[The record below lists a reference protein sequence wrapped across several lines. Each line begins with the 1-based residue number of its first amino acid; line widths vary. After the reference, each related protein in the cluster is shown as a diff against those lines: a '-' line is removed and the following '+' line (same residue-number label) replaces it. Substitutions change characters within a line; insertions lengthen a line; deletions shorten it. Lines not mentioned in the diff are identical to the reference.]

1 MNNGKNR
8 QRLAAAAAL
17 AFGVLVLAVP
27 EAAARG
33 FAGGTALCLQSVL
46 PALFPFF
53 VVCEL
58 LTAAPPPAVLL
69 RPMQQVLGLE
79 SAETA
84 RALLLSWVGGYAVCA
99 RLAGQLYGAGRIT
112 RRDAALLQVLGCC
125 SGPGFVIGCVGG
137 ALLGNVRLGVV
148 LYAAQIGAN
157 LGAGAVCQLLSHI
170 VGMNTVRPLAVSG
183 GGGLSGKAQPHQLDG
198 RTMFAPTDCTR
209 EVSGRSKVLSPT
221 RCGGSLLAEG
231 AEKFLHLYKEK
242 PMSDHPKISIISTVY
257 NTGPYLRPA
266 VESILAQTFTD
277 FELLLVD
284 DGSHDGSAA
293 VCDALAQEDARIR
306 VFHQPNGGPAHARN
320 TGLDNARGDYI
331 GMVDSD
337 DLIEPTMF
345 ATLYSAVQVDGVRL
359 AACAGDCIDA
369 DGKKIEGRM
378 VTIRQGGVRDAQE
391 LLLEAFQTGSFYGP
405 LSWNK
410 LFDARL
416 FKEKGI
422 HYDET
427 MLFGDDASVL
437 HRVFEGERCN
447 CLTDVLYH
455 YRTRAGQITTAGFPP
470 RKTDDLRMYWE
481 WLQYF
486 SARPGREEYYDWAV
500 VRYWKIFYQFWC
512 QSDAAGNLPEV
523 RPKFMAH
530 KKHLDAILPDI
541 LASKYLP
548 LGEKLRAAAFC
559 ASPTLTYG
567 AAAAWGR
574 LHTRKGK

>member
-8 QRLAAAAAL
+8 QGLAAAAAL

-58 LTAAPPPAVLL
+58 LTAAPPPAALL
-69 RPMQQVLGLE
+69 RPIQRVLGLE

-137 ALLGNVRLGVV
+137 ALLGNVQLGVV

-170 VGMNTVRPLAVSG
+170 VVANIVRPLAVSD
-183 GGGLSGKAQPHQLDG
+183 GGGLSGKAQPRQLDG

>member
-1 MNNGKNR
+1 
-8 QRLAAAAAL
+8 
-17 AFGVLVLAVP
+17 
-27 EAAARG
+27 
-33 FAGGTALCLQSVL
+33 
-46 PALFPFF
+46 
-53 VVCEL
+53 
-58 LTAAPPPAVLL
+58 
-69 RPMQQVLGLE
+69 
-79 SAETA
+79 
-84 RALLLSWVGGYAVCA
+84 
-99 RLAGQLYGAGRIT
+99 
-112 RRDAALLQVLGCC
+112 
-125 SGPGFVIGCVGG
+125 
-137 ALLGNVRLGVV
+137 
-148 LYAAQIGAN
+148 
-157 LGAGAVCQLLSHI
+157 
-170 VGMNTVRPLAVSG
+170 
-183 GGGLSGKAQPHQLDG
+183 
-198 RTMFAPTDCTR
+198 
-209 EVSGRSKVLSPT
+209 
-221 RCGGSLLAEG
+221 
-231 AEKFLHLYKEK
+231 
-242 PMSDHPKISIISTVY
+242 MSDHPKISIISTVY

-293 VCDALAQEDARIR
+293 VCCALAQEDARIR

-369 DGKKIEGRM
+369 GGKKIEGRM

-455 YRTRAGQITTAGFPP
+455 YRTRAGQITTPP
-470 RKTDDLRMYWE
+470 WRASRH
-481 WLQYF
+481 
-486 SARPGREEYYDWAV
+486 ARPTTCGCTGSGCNTSRPVPGARSTTTGPLCGTGRSF
-500 VRYWKIFYQFWC
+500 I
-512 QSDAAGNLPEV
+512 SSG
-523 RPKFMAH
+523 
-530 KKHLDAILPDI
+530 
-541 LASKYLP
+541 
-548 LGEKLRAAAFC
+548 
-559 ASPTLTYG
+559 ASPMRRATCPRSGQSLWRTKSIWMPFCPTYWQANTCRWARSCG
-567 AAAAWGR
+567 LPRSAPAPR
-574 LHTRKGK
+574 